1 MKHAKRIVLLMATL
15 LACGGMLSA
24 TGSSEPAGTAGPARA
39 PMTRAD
45 RGTMYGEAPDLAARV
60 RQGELPPVEE
70 RLPANPLV
78 IDVVEQ
84 IGEYGGVWRVAVIG
98 GGDNSWLN
106 RVMGFDKLVRYAPN
120 STEIVPDIAERFEA
134 SDDATTYTFYLRR
147 GMKWSDGH
155 PYTADDIVFW
165 WEDIATNPDYQSQFA
180 LRSMFLVDGEPMRVR
195 KIDDFTVQF
204 IFREPN
210 ALFLQQFA
218 DRNGFEP
225 TRYPKHYLE
234 RFHPDYN
241 DNIDAVLRE
250 YGQSDWVSLMNFIAT
265 REPAGTGDPD
275 LPVTTAWNSITRY
288 GEAPQIIM
296 VRNPFYHKV
305 DPEGNQ
311 LPYIDRVV
319 FDQLEDR
326 EVLVLK
332 ALNGEIDFM
341 DRHIATPANRAV
353 FADNMERG
361 GYEFVETLPSGMN
374 QMIISLNLNHQ
385 DPVLREVFQNRDFR
399 VGLSHAINRQELIDL
414 IYIGQGEPWQAAPR
428 RESPYFDQEMAK
440 QYTEFD
446 LRLANQYLDR
456 AGLTRRDNQQFRLL
470 PDGRR
475 LSFSVEVASG
485 QQDRIDM
492 LELIDGYWAEVG
504 VDMQVRVQDRS
515 LLYARKDAAQ
525 HDAVVWGGDGGV
537 DPMTEPRYFFP
548 FSNESNYAPAWAAW
562 YTQLDAAFGG
572 AVNAEEPPA
581 APKRQMELY
590 DEIKKTGNAR
600 RQVELMAEIIEIA
613 KEQFYTI
620 GTVLPANGYGIK
632 KTNFRNV
639 PMQGLHFAQYP
650 AHLNT
655 SQFFIEQG
663 R

>member
-1 MKHAKRIVLLMATL
+1 MHKVLRSLFLLTTL
-15 LACGGMLSA
+15 IACGGMVWA
-24 TGSSEPAGTAGPARA
+24 TGSAETPAAATRA
-39 PMTRAD
+39 QPMTRAA
-45 RGTMYGEAPDLAARV
+45 RGTQYGEAPELTARV
-60 RQGELPPVEE
+60 RAGELPPVEQ
-70 RLPANPLV
+70 RLPENPLV
-78 IDVVEQ
+78 TQVEER
-84 IGEYGGVWRVAVIG
+84 IGQYGGVWRTAVIG
-98 GGDNSWLN
+98 GGDNSWIN

-120 STEIVPDIAERFEA
+120 STDIVPDIAERFEA

-147 GMKWSDGH
+147 GFKWSDGH

-165 WEDIATNPDYQSQFA
+165 WEDIQTNPDYQSQFA
-180 LRSMFLVDGEPMRVR
+180 IRSMYLVDGEPMTVR
-195 KIDDFTVQF
+195 KIDDYTVQF
-204 IFREPN
+204 VFSAPN

-225 TRYPKHYLE
+225 TRYPKHYLS
-234 RFHPDYN
+234 RFHPAYN
-241 DNIDAVLRE
+241 DNIADVLRE

-265 REPAGTGDPD
+265 REPAGTGDPS
-275 LPVTTAWNSITRY
+275 LPVTTAWDSITRY
-288 GEAPQIIM
+288 GEAAQIIL
-296 VRNPFYHKV
+296 VRNPYYHRV

-385 DPVLREVFQNRDFR
+385 DPVFRQVFQNRDFR

-414 IYIGQGEPWQAAPR
+414 VYIGQGEPWQAAPR
-428 RESPYFDQEMAK
+428 RESAFFDEEMAK

-446 LRLANQYLDR
+446 VQLANQYLDR
-456 AGLTRRDNQQFRLL
+456 AGLTNRDNQRFRLL

-475 LSFSVEVASG
+475 LSFAVEVAGG

-492 LELIDGYWAEVG
+492 LELISGYWREVG

-515 LLYARKDAAQ
+515 LLYTRKDAAQ

-572 AVNAEEPPA
+572 AVSAQEPP
-581 APKRQMELY
+581 PVTRRQMELY
-590 DEIKKTGNAR
+590 DQIKQTGNAR
-600 RQVELMAEIIEIA
+600 RQNELMREIIQIA

-620 GTVLPANGYGIK
+620 GTVLPSNGYGIK

-639 PMQGLHFAQYP
+639 AMQGLHFAQYP
-650 AHLNT
+650 AHLIT
-655 SQFFIEQG
+655 SQFFIEQ